1 MCTVKNLDNLV
12 LWCMI
17 LIKFWCNCVFEV
29 IQTSFLVIDSVF
41 WLSWS
46 GRFSIFPEK
55 WRQIPIWSFF
65 PFVVM
70 SANHPNFQEQL
81 TRKEHTDYP
90 YIYRPSLCLRRETC
104 RLLVSFSYHLSSLAF
119 AFCLALQFQWHK
131 CPFQRASSLSLAYWK
146 NYDSKQL
153 KTIFPIVFPTIV
165 QLLHLT
171 LG

>member
-1 MCTVKNLDNLV
+1 MHDVNNVLVQLCFGSYREKFSGDRFRVLTFVIWEIFDISGKVTADSNLE
-12 LWCMI
+12 
-17 LIKFWCNCVFEV
+17 F
-29 IQTSFLVIDSVF
+29 
-41 WLSWS
+41 
-46 GRFSIFPEK
+46 FS
-55 WRQIPIWSFF
+55 
-65 PFVVM
+65 FVVM

-104 RLLVSFSYHLSSLAF
+104 SLLVSFSYHLSSLAF

-131 CPFQRASSLSLAYWK
+131 CSFQRASSLSLTYWK